1 MLEIDAATSCISL
14 IILLKGV
21 RSFYYDI
28 DDAQLEVFYGKEAI
42 HRQNGMPA
50 MRMQWGNYPFRG
62 RDARTLR

>member
-28 DDAQLEVFYGKEAI
+28 DDAQLEVFYG
-42 HRQNGMPA
+42 
-50 MRMQWGNYPFRG
+50 
-62 RDARTLR
+62 